1 MSIIESHFKPSWW
14 CRNKHLQTLYPT
26 LFRKNVTLKLQ
37 ENKFELPDGDFIE
50 LSWTKKKENRPIVI
64 VLHGLEGSI
73 DSPYAKGILKTIE
86 DNGWQAVL
94 MHFRGCGKNHNRLD
108 RGYHSGDTKDL
119 ETFIH
124 SLRDKNPNQKVA
136 AIGFSLGGNV
146 LLKYLGEKGKD
157 SFLSAAIAVSVPF
170 DLADGAKSLNKGFS
184 KVYQKHLINRLSNK
198 MHDKFRNKQAPF
210 DIKKINKWKD
220 FHSFDHNITAP
231 VHGFR
236 SADDYYNKSSSKQF
250 LKNIET
256 PTLILHSKDDPF
268 MSPNSIPKES
278 ELSEYVTLEL
288 SEYGGHVGFIYGS
301 MPFKEKYWIEKRLV
315 DFLYNQFK

>member
-1 MSIIESHFKPSWW
+1 MSIIESSFKPSWW

-26 LFRKNVTLKLQ
+26 LFRKDVPLKLH
-37 ENKFELPDGDFIE
+37 EETFELPDGDFIE
-50 LSWTKKKENRPIVI
+50 LSWTRKKENRPIVI

-86 DNGWQAVL
+86 NNDWQAVL
-94 MHFRGCGKNHNRLD
+94 MHFRGCGKNHNRLG

-119 ETFIH
+119 ETLIH
-124 SLRDKNPNQKVA
+124 CLRDKNPNQKLA

-146 LLKYLGEKGKD
+146 LLKYLGEKSKD
-157 SFLSAAIAVSVPF
+157 SFLSTAMAVSVPF

-184 KVYQKHLINRLSNK
+184 KIYQKYLINRLSNK
-198 MHDKFRNKQAPF
+198 MLDKFKNKQAPF
-210 DIKKINKWKD
+210 DIKKIDKWKE

-231 VHGFR
+231 VHGFQ

-268 MSPNSIPKES
+268 MSQNSIPKES
-278 ELSEYVTLEL
+278 ELSEHVTLEL
-288 SEYGGHVGFIYGS
+288 SEHGGHVGFIYGP
-301 MPFKEKYWIEKRLV
+301 MPFKEKYWIERRFV
-315 DFLYNQFK
+315 EFFKEKI